1 MRILETTAIYEEGVL
16 KPEQELEIPEH
27 QRVKLRIEIGPRRK
41 KTGKYSMRDLVGLG
55 KEVWEGVDA
64 QEYVREERRSWER

>member
-27 QRVKLRIEIGPRRK
+27 QRVKLRIEVGPEGK
-41 KTGKYSMRDLVGLG
+41 KTGKYSIMDLAGVG
-55 KEVWEGVDA
+55 KEVWEGLDA